1 MEKMYPPTPTPP
13 SIPPNPFLNALRAL
27 WRFFLLLLTGILVGA
42 VIYFGFVQFYMN
54 AVQVS
59 QDSTGRLS
67 ASETLSVQ
75 EQQQVSSRMNTFSQ
89 RLAGV
94 ENQQGKQNEAVSEL
108 KGRTT
113 SLEQTMSEHTTLLAK
128 VAQLEGRVET
138 LTADLKSN
146 TSQDQ
151 ALQESLTAL
160 DSPTAAMARDLQ
172 VLKAMELVSRARLN
186 LIQNNAGL
194 ARTDVESAYGILAA
208 MKENTPDAQKP
219 LVDVWLQRLSLVLG
233 NLPASPVMAA
243 DDLEIAWRLLANG
256 WDNSGG
262 NLLLSPTAPA
272 VTPTLPAQTPLP
284 TSTPAA

>member
-1 MEKMYPPTPTPP
+1 M
-13 SIPPNPFLNALRAL
+13 
-27 WRFFLLLLTGILVGA
+27 VGA

-208 MKENTPDAQKP
+208 
-219 LVDVWLQRLSLVLG
+219 RGSLDHAGIPCLHK
-233 NLPASPVMAA
+233 NHS
-243 DDLEIAWRLLANG
+243 LERHG
-256 WDNSGG
+256 WFHHGS
-262 NLLLSPTAPA
+262 
-272 VTPTLPAQTPLP
+272 
-284 TSTPAA
+284 